1 MSSAAIPPTECL
13 LDQRADDTET
23 HSDEISPPEDG
34 GARSR
39 ALRAKRRARGRKT
52 DAPLAHAVQYGLV
65 RAFGFVLRRLPP
77 EWASAAMGGILR
89 AVMPLTSRH
98 KRALDN
104 LALAFPD
111 KTCGERER
119 IARAMW
125 MHLGRVTGEAFQ
137 IDRLM
142 ADDSLVELPADFER
156 FRDLGRYGA
165 ISAALHLGNWEIAGV
180 LPRRA
185 GLPLAGVYQALHNPL
200 VERYLK
206 EMRAPAYPAGLYPKG
221 PDLGRT
227 VIKLAR
233 GGAGVGI
240 VSDLREMRGVGVM
253 FFGQPAFATP
263 LPAMLAR
270 ASGRPIIAGA
280 VIRTQGVRFRA
291 VLEHVPVQRTQ
302 DRQRDIEEA
311 TQALHS
317 VFERWIRQAPEQW
330 MWTHRKWARSNAR
343 TLTVREAFFPEPLE
357 DAATP
362 ESRPAPSPSER

>member
-1 MSSAAIPPTECL
+1 M
-13 LDQRADDTET
+13 DQRAD
-23 HSDEISPPEDG
+23 SPSPKTG
-34 GARSR
+34 SAARATR
-39 ALRAKRRARGRKT
+39 ARKRARGRRDGVT
-52 DAPLAHAVQYGLV
+52 VSAALTYAFV
-65 RAFGFVLRRLPP
+65 RIFGFLLRRVPP

-89 AVMPLTSRH
+89 TVMPLTSRH
-98 KRALDN
+98 RRALDN
-104 LALAFPD
+104 LALAFPE
-111 KTCGERER
+111 KTDAEREA

-142 ADDSLVELPADFER
+142 ADDSRVELPQDFDR
-156 FRDLGRYGA
+156 FRELGKEGA

-185 GLPLAGVYQALHNPL
+185 GLPLAGVYQPLHNPL

-206 EMRAPAYPAGLYPKG
+206 RMRAPAYPAGLYPKG

-227 VIKLAR
+227 VIRLAR

-240 VSDLREMRGVGVM
+240 VSDLREMRGVGVV
-253 FFGQPAFATP
+253 FFGRPAFATP

-280 VIRTQGVRFRA
+280 VLRTKGVRFRA
-291 VLEHVPVQRTQ
+291 VLEHVEVRRTD

-311 TQALHS
+311 TQALHT

-330 MWTHRKWARSNAR
+330 MWTHRKWARSNFR
-343 TLTVREAFFPEPLE
+343 PLTVRELLSPEPE
-357 DAATP
+357 DAAP
-362 ESRPAPSPSER
+362 EEDAPAR